1 MKVQVIYF
9 WLLRKLEFSYI
20 LNRQCVFSWVDQCG
34 LLIIAHMTIFARYND
49 VLFSHIVTTKLT
61 RSVVIYL
68 SKEATKVFMYI
79 QTAIL

>member
-1 MKVQVIYF
+1 MRLFVGGPVWTAY
-9 WLLRKLEFSYI
+9 
-20 LNRQCVFSWVDQCG
+20 NRPHDH
-34 LLIIAHMTIFARYND
+34 LPARYND